1 MFLWPLMAFIFLMPS
16 ITLLK
21 VLHKNRKNKVKTIEL
36 KDIINKEKQLESI
49 RRFRYLWTKIYIE
62 RFIYSNCILH
72 LMPKDF
78 IDLYIMF
85 LSVVILIALYSVKFI
100 GSKVLER
107 KAKR

>member
-49 RRFRYLWTKIYIE
+49 RRFRYL
-62 RFIYSNCILH
+62 
-72 LMPKDF
+72 
-78 IDLYIMF
+78 
-85 LSVVILIALYSVKFI
+85 
-100 GSKVLER
+100 
-107 KAKR
+107 